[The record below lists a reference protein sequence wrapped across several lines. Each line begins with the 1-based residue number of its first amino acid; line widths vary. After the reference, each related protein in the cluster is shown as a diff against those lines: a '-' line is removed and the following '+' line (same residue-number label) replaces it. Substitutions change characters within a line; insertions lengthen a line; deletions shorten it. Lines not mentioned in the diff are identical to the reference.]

1 MHYCKLCFIFV
12 ISLTTKHK
20 TMATT
25 LIFKSY
31 TDFLNREDKSING
44 VSETFAKG
52 NANWDIQNIN
62 NVGCW
67 NCATSTGCS
76 FSRGL
81 VDCTDCTDCVDCS
94 GCIECASS
102 NDCIDCLEC
111 NGCNDCTNA
120 KYLSMQVDCHL

>member
-12 ISLTTKHK
+12 ISLTTKHR
-20 TMATT
+20 TMAT
-25 LIFKSY
+25 LIFKNYSE
-31 TDFLNREDKSING
+31 FLNREDKSING
-44 VSETFAKG
+44 VTQEFAKD
-52 NANWDIQNIN
+52 NPNWDVQNVN

-76 FSRGL
+76 FSNGL
-81 VDCTDCTDCVDCS
+81 VDCTDCDSCVDCS
-94 GCIECASS
+94 RCMECENC

-111 NGCNDCTNA
+111 KGCNDCTNA